1 MEKEKRYEVLQK
13 SLKEHLNEEETV
25 LWHGWT
31 EPFKMLE
38 GKDGKRIIR
47 NWVIAVAAFSGF
59 FAAYASANET
69 WDMTLTCAVLLAM
82 LAMLCTPYMRWKK
95 LQKQHYWITNQR
107 ILVNEGN
114 AAFLGID
121 MDLVEAAD
129 VAKIHTGN
137 SCVMLGK
144 KIVNEGSKQLR
155 WRSTMPAIGSSADE
169 VGMVFYNVDPE
180 RAQEALEVFRRIK
193 YAV

>member
-1 MEKEKRYEVLQK
+1 MANENRYEVLQK
-13 SLKEHLNEEETV
+13 SLKAYLENGETI

-47 NWVIAVAAFSGF
+47 NWVIAVLAFGTF
-59 FAAYASANET
+59 FASYAFANET
-69 WDMTLTCAVLLAM
+69 WDLTLTGAVLLAM
-82 LAMLCTPYMRWKK
+82 VAMLATPYLRWKK

-121 MDLVEAAD
+121 MNLVETMD
-129 VAKIHTGN
+129 IKKIHTGN
-137 SCVMLGK
+137 SCILLGT
-144 KIVNEGSKQLR
+144 KIVNEGEKQLR
-155 WRSTMPAIGSSADE
+155 WRSTMPALGNSADS
-169 VGMVFYNVDPE
+169 VGMVFYNVNA
-180 RAQEALEVFRRIK
+180 AQAQAAADAFYSAK
-193 YAV
+193 K